1 MFENA
6 QPRPIDQ
13 IIAVTRAYAEDPRT
27 DKVDFGIGVYKDEM
41 GNTPVMRAVKE
52 AERRLVE
59 GQKTKTYVGVGG
71 DQKFVD
77 LLSGAVLP
85 GYGYGTDM
93 IGVQAIGGSGAVRLL
108 AELAR
113 TLNPDARFWLPEPT
127 WPNHGAILGAVGAT
141 MESYPY
147 PKYKAEVDVD
157 AILSALDAAN
167 PGDVVILHGSCHNP
181 TGIDPEPEALA
192 RLVDGIVERELM
204 PFVDAAYVGFGHGWA
219 DDAARISL
227 IAERAPEMLL
237 ALSCSKNFGIYR
249 ERTGA
254 ALLVSKG
261 NPQLA
266 VANSQLLAIA
276 RQSYSMPPDHG
287 ASIVRTIFEDD
298 ALKADWLAELEE
310 IRNRIRVNR
319 SALALALARAKQDR
333 DWTYIDKGFGM
344 FSLLDVTPEDA
355 KTLREDQGVYVI
367 PDGRMNIA
375 GIDTSK
381 VDEIA
386 AKLVSVL

>member
-1 MFENA
+1 
-6 QPRPIDQ
+6 
-13 IIAVTRAYAEDPRT
+13 
-27 DKVDFGIGVYKDEM
+27 
-41 GNTPVMRAVKE
+41 
-52 AERRLVE
+52 
-59 GQKTKTYVGVGG
+59 
-71 DQKFVD
+71 
-77 LLSGAVLP
+77 
-85 GYGYGTDM
+85 M
-93 IGVQAIGGSGAVRLL
+93 IGAQAIGGSGAVRLL

-113 TLNPDARFWLPEPT
+113 TLNPDARFWLPDPT
-127 WPNHGAILGAVGAT
+127 WPNHGAILGAIGAAT
-141 MESYPY
+141 ESYPY

-192 RLVDGIVERELM
+192 KLVDGIVARRLM

-227 IAERAPEMLL
+227 IAGRAPEMLL

-254 ALLVSKG
+254 AMLVSKG
-261 NPQLA
+261 NAKLGA
-266 VANSQLLAIA
+266 ANSQLLAIA

-287 ASIVRTIFEDD
+287 ASIVRTIFEDE

-310 IRNRIRVNR
+310 IRNRIRANR

-333 DWTYIDKGFGM
+333 DWTYIDRGFGM
-344 FSLLDVTPEDA
+344 FSLIDVTPEVA
-355 KTLREDQGVYVI
+355 KTLREEQGVYVI

-375 GIDTSK
+375 GLDASK

-386 AKLVSVL
+386 VKLVSVL